1 MATLDDKL
9 LGEKL
14 QNYCSSSSEDE
25 GDDKGDEGK
34 SRGEKAP
41 KFIPEAELKE
51 KGEPL
56 SLGAGGPA
64 QNTGPKGVI
73 KDWQRYKQLENQKN
87 AESQE
92 ERRRLIKRLALSCRS
107 DDIEKSLE
115 KEGINKEEVAAAAA
129 AAAVAAN
136 AAAGTSGVSDQD
148 LENDLLQ
155 DDFFK
160 EYIRK
165 KFEEMQN
172 RTLTLPRFGKVLEL
186 TNEKFLDEID
196 NENKN
201 VTIIIHIYDT
211 RIAECRIMNEC
222 LESIAPT
229 YPFVKFC
236 KVRSTEISLSDRFK
250 KTGCPA
256 LLIYKNGELIGNF
269 VKMGDEFG
277 QEFCASD
284 VENFLIEQG
293 FLPSQDVPSLI
304 RSSNKDEASDDDN

>member
-25 GDDKGDEGK
+25 GDDKNDDRERRGGG
-34 SRGEKAP
+34 GEKGP
-41 KFIPEAELKE
+41 KFIPESEIKE
-51 KGEPL
+51 KGL
-56 SLGAGGPA
+56 LGAGGPA

-73 KDWQRYKQLENQKN
+73 KDWQRYKQLENEKN

-92 ERRRLIKRLALSCRS
+92 ERRQLIKRLAMTCRS
-107 DDIEKSLE
+107 DDVDKNME
-115 KEGINKEEVAAAAA
+115 KEGLSKEGAGGAAAAASSGAAAAA
-129 AAAVAAN
+129 APA
-136 AAAGTSGVSDQD
+136 DQD
-148 LENDLLQ
+148 LDNDLMH
-155 DDFFK
+155 DEFFK

-172 RTLTLPRFGKVLEL
+172 RNLNLPRFGKVIEITNDNFLEQ
-186 TNEKFLDEID
+186 ID

-201 VTIIIHIYDT
+201 VTIIIHIYDSK
-211 RIAECRIMNEC
+211 IPECRIMNEC
-222 LESIAPT
+222 LDTLASSYAT
-229 YPFVKFC
+229 FKFC
-236 KVRSTEISLSDRFK
+236 KVRSGEISLSDKFK

-277 QEFCASD
+277 DEFCASD

-304 RSSNKDEASDDDN
+304 KSSNNNKQDMSDDD